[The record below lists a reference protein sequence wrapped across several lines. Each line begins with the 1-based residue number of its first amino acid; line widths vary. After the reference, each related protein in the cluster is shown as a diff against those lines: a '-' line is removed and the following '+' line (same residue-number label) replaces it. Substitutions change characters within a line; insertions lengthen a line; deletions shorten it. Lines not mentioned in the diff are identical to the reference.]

1 MLKIHIVLLPTAAV
15 GIIAGTYAAAAA
27 IAAGAAV
34 STDGAG
40 FNFPECPDAYQKYS
54 HR

>member
-15 GIIAGTYAAAAA
+15 RFITGTYTAAAA
-27 IAAGAAV
+27 IAAGTAV

-40 FNFPECPDAYQKYS
+40 FNFPECPEAYQKYG